1 MAPPVCQSKY
11 VVFDLSDVKLYIKK
25 RAKITCD
32 KKNWEAKEQ
41 PVNIRRGHSTMD
53 PKITEE
59 LNDASYMMLRS
70 SSRIIE
76 PEQEVSHECARS
88 VCLLEQKRKVVSS
101 NIDVPQTRRYEEIDM
116 DKVTAAMVLTSLSTS
131 PLVQSPA
138 VQLTDVT
145 GSCKETGCAP
155 SSHGS
160 SGCWSWSNTS
170 DHSNPSTPS
179 PPLFA
184 DNFKHFRS
192 KAYPDDNADDTDT
205 SNLLFE
211 DPVPRKRKN
220 SMKVMFKC
228 LWKKCGKILSTAAGI
243 KKHIR
248 TIHLGR
254 SGESD
259 DCDGEEDF
267 YYTEIRLNNDSG
279 TEGLYNVSAV
289 SPTNASAPSTIIL
302 PSAGSCET
310 ICTKTETKLNT
321 RLSRS
326 APNTYYLMN
335 SDHAYQATPLV
346 NIPSSR
352 RINVNN
358 FSVSRPLPQT
368 TFNGTSPDLNGR
380 RLRLPPHRRYTTIG
394 CIDKYKT
401 PGTYTTSSDGV
412 IFLYQN
418 FCSNKVWKP
427 RGEGKKCRKVYGM
440 ENRDKWCT
448 ACRWK
453 KACQRFPD

>member
-1 MAPPVCQSKY
+1 MK
-11 VVFDLSDVKLYIKK
+11 
-25 RAKITCD
+25 
-32 KKNWEAKEQ
+32 
-41 PVNIRRGHSTMD
+41 
-53 PKITEE
+53 
-59 LNDASYMMLRS
+59 DASYMVLRS
-70 SSRIIE
+70 SSRMIE
-76 PEQEVSHECARS
+76 LEQEVSQECARS

-101 NIDVPQTRRYEEIDM
+101 NIDVPQARKYEEIDM

-131 PLVQSPA
+131 PLVQSPS
-138 VQLTDVT
+138 VRLNDVN
-145 GSCKETGCAP
+145 GSWKETGCAS
-155 SSHGS
+155 SSHDS
-160 SGCWSWSNTS
+160 SGYWSWSNTS

-184 DNFKHFRS
+184 DNFRHFRCT
-192 KAYPDDNADDTDT
+192 AHPDDNADDTDAG
-205 SNLLFE
+205 NLLFE

-279 TEGLYNVSAV
+279 SEGLYSLSPV
-289 SPTNASAPSTIIL
+289 SPTYASAPSTVLL
-302 PSAGSCET
+302 PSAGNYEA
-310 ICTKTETKLNT
+310 ICTKAETKLHT
-321 RLSRS
+321 HLSRS
-326 APNTYYLMN
+326 APNTYYLVS
-335 SDHAYQATPLV
+335 SDHDYQATPSV
-346 NIPSSR
+346 NIPNIPNSR
-352 RINVNN
+352 QSNVNN
-358 FSVSRPLPQT
+358 FSVPQLLPQT
-368 TFNGTSPDLNGR
+368 TFNGTSV
-380 RLRLPPHRRYTTIG
+380 RLP
-394 CIDKYKT
+394 CITKLEEHT
-401 PGTYTTSSDGV
+401 QPVQTVLSSSTRAAV
-412 IFLYQN
+412 
-418 FCSNKVWKP
+418 VTRKP